1 MHSANTSTLHLY
13 FLHSLRQLIIPS
25 LSLGSYDVNLSVS
38 IQPSSTSK
46 ATQICNSNLKHMY
59 WSSAQQLVH
68 HSVTGCPMNAGD
80 LLASGTISGSE
91 QHNFGSMLELSW
103 KGSREIE
110 LDGGEVRKF
119 LKDGDAVIMKGW
131 CERDGLGRVGFG
143 QCSARILPALPFP
156 YDSRKKEDDESAATQ
171 PKEKYTKFKLYG
183 YEGSSCLW
191 RVRIALA
198 AKGIPY
204 EYDTDIP
211 ININLDEEEH
221 QASDEHSSTNT
232 VQQQQQ
238 RRQAPTVLEFMD
250 GGNVVTITQSL
261 AIIEF
266 LETAFD
272 HVGGRL
278 LPLDPVA
285 RAKVKEIAQVINSG
299 TPESQN
305 ISLLGMTD
313 SSSGEDK
320 EGMGEEFGK
329 QTVLS
334 CLSSVEK
341 LVAANHS
348 KCSNGEGASAIGLFA
363 TGSFGPT
370 LADACLAPQL
380 HNARRFGVDLEGL
393 CPTLLEVEKK
403 YNDHPWFQHAQ
414 PKVRSDTTK
423 DL

>member
-1 MHSANTSTLHLY
+1 
-13 FLHSLRQLIIPS
+13 
-25 LSLGSYDVNLSVS
+25 
-38 IQPSSTSK
+38 
-46 ATQICNSNLKHMY
+46 
-59 WSSAQQLVH
+59 
-68 HSVTGCPMNAGD
+68 MNAGD
-80 LLASGTISGSE
+80 LLASGTISGRE

-103 KGSREIE
+103 KGSREVE

-156 YDSRKKEDDESAATQ
+156 YDSLKKDDEESSAIRH
-171 PKEKYTKFKLYG
+171 KERYTNFKLYG
-183 YEGSSCLW
+183 FRESSCLC

-204 EYDTDIP
+204 EYDADRP
-211 ININLDEEEH
+211 ININLDEEA
-221 QASDEHSSTNT
+221 QKSDKHSSTNIM
-232 VQQQQQ
+232 QQQQP
-238 RRQAPTVLEFMD
+238 PTVLEFMD
-250 GGNVVTITQSL
+250 GGNVVRITQSL
-261 AIIEF
+261 AIIDF

-272 HVGGRL
+272 HRGGRL

-285 RAKVKEIAQVINSG
+285 RAKVKEIAEVINSG
-299 TPESQN
+299 TPDLQN
-305 ISLLGMTD
+305 TSLLEE
-313 SSSGEDK
+313 ED
-320 EGMGEEFGK
+320 GK
-329 QTVLS
+329 QTILS

-348 KCSNGEGASAIGLFA
+348 NYSNGEGASAVGRFA

-380 HNARRFGVDLEGL
+380 HNARRFGVDLESL

-414 PKVRSDTTK
+414 PKVRSDATS